1 MIQKFYDE
9 QGNYFAHGTAKVIKE
24 PRIRNG
30 KYPVCNITAEVEAHP
45 TGEKDERGRN
55 IYENTLMSF
64 TAFGKLARYCANL
77 EKKDVFAF
85 YGRLEPDEFWT
96 EKNGTGEVAYKCV
109 LEYVSVQPGNGAGAD
124 GGYYPGNLPA
134 GWDEEPPY

>member
-9 QGNYFAHGTAKVIKE
+9 NGVYYAHGVAKVMKD
-24 PRIRNG
+24 PRVRNG
-30 KYPVCNITAEVEAHP
+30 RFPVCNLTAEVESHP

-55 IYENTLMSF
+55 KYANTLMQF
-64 TAFGKLARYCANL
+64 AAFGKLAAYCANL

-109 LEYVSVQPGNGAGAD
+109 LEYASVQPEIDGEAG
-124 GGYYPGNLPA
+124 GGYYPGNLPS
-134 GWDEEPPY
+134 GWEDVPDY